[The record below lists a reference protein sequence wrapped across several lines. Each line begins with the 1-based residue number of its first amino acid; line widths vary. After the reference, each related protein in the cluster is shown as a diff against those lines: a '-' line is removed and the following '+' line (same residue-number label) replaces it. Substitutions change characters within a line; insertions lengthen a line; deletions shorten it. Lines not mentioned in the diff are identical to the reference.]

1 MGLKTHFIPFH
12 LKLCERYKQTKL
24 RESYVSSHFFIT
36 NSGCDS
42 PLRSPDIRKKTGC
55 SEWNSQ
61 WQKSMKYNKNRMF
74 GMKLVQGFVTN
85 SDNPLLVFEERNVD
99 WRSERVSPEVR
110 NDKDTVII
118 MKTTMCSE
126 WKWQDIRN
134 YLEIY
139 SSLKYCEV
147 TCLSYSLRWSLRTS

>member
-1 MGLKTHFIPFH
+1 
-12 LKLCERYKQTKL
+12 
-24 RESYVSSHFFIT
+24 
-36 NSGCDS
+36 
-42 PLRSPDIRKKTGC
+42 
-55 SEWNSQ
+55 
-61 WQKSMKYNKNRMF
+61 
-74 GMKLVQGFVTN
+74 
-85 SDNPLLVFEERNVD
+85 
-99 WRSERVSPEVR
+99 
-110 NDKDTVII
+110 